1 MLGRARFLSSAAR
14 SALRRYP
21 ASISRSLR
29 DTPPPLAADELAESW
44 RRLTDT
50 PGLAA
55 ACWLGHCSVM
65 LRLGGLTILTDPVLS
80 HVVGPKLGGRTFG
93 AHRTSPAIADA
104 GSLPAPD
111 LVLISH
117 AHYDHLDRPTLAT
130 LAGTSPNPAR
140 VITARR
146 TRRLIPQG
154 FSGVA
159 ELHWGNTTQIGSLR
173 ITALRPK
180 HWGARHIWDIHR
192 GYNSYLLEADG
203 ARVLFAGD
211 TALTSAFDRLGPID
225 LAIFGIAAYDPWIHA
240 HANPEQVWTM
250 ASTMPA
256 RALLPVHHS
265 TFNLSNEP
273 PDEPVRRLLR
283 AAASPLPSSPS
294 PRIILASPGEIVPL
308 SPS

>member
-1 MLGRARFLSSAAR
+1 M
-14 SALRRYP
+14 RRYP
-21 ASISRSLR
+21 ASLSRSLR
-29 DTPPPLAADELAESW
+29 ETPPPLAADQLAESW
-44 RRLTDT
+44 RQLSL
-50 PGLAA
+50 PSGLSA

-80 HVVGPKLGGRTFG
+80 HVVGPRLAGRTFG
-93 AHRTSPAIADA
+93 AHRLSPSVASA
-104 GSLPAPD
+104 GSLPSPD

-117 AHYDHLDRPTLAT
+117 AHYDHLDRPTLAA
-130 LAGTSPNPAR
+130 LAGSPSSQTR

-146 TRRLIPQG
+146 TSRLIPRG
-154 FSGVA
+154 FSSIS
-159 ELHWGNTTQIGSLR
+159 ELHWGNTIEVQGLR

-180 HWGARHIWDIHR
+180 HWGARHIWDVHR

-203 ARVLFAGD
+203 SRVLFAGD
-211 TALTSAFDRLGPID
+211 TAMTSAFDSLGPID

-240 HANPEQVWTM
+240 HANPEQVWSM
-250 ASTMPA
+250 ATSMPA

-273 PDEPVRRLLR
+273 PDEPVRRLLE
-283 AAASPLPSSPS
+283 AAAAPLPLPQA

-308 SPS
+308 ATT